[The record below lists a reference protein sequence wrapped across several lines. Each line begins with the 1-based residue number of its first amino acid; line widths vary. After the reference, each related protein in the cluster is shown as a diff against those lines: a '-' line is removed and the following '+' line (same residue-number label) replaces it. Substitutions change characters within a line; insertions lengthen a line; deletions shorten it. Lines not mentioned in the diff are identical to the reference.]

1 MKNNY
6 HIVIVG
12 AGIVGLISA
21 ALLGKSA
28 YNNKYHIH
36 VIDAEN
42 QPNYKDDKEVSLRVS
57 ALSRGSIDILECLG
71 VWQEIKEK
79 RAYPYENMQVWD
91 AHPRVYLAIEKTGHS
106 ICPYC
111 DAHFHLCG
119 DHAASE

>member
-36 VIDAEN
+36 VIDAED
-42 QPNYKDDKEVSLRVS
+42 QPNHKDDKEVSLRVS
-57 ALSRGSIDILECLG
+57 ALSRGSIDILERLG

-79 RAYPYENMQVWD
+79 RAYPYENIQVWD
-91 AHPRVYLAIEKTGHS
+91 ASDVSDGMSAIDFKAMEFG
-106 ICPYC
+106 
-111 DAHFHLCG
+111 L
-119 DHAASE
+119 SELGFIVENNLIA